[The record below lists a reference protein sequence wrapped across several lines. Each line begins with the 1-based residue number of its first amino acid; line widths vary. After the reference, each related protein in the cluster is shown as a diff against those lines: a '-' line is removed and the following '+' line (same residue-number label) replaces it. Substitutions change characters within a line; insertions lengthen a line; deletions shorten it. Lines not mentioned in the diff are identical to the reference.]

1 MKLLSKIFSLMGL
14 TVSVI
19 VLIVA
24 AAFIVPKFVGIMPY
38 IVESGSMEPQIHT
51 GAVAFIDTHDKN
63 VAVGD
68 VVTYQIGETGSKKYV
83 THRIVKEGPDG
94 YVTKGDANEV
104 EDANSVKQEQIVGT
118 YRYSIPYAGRLFAQ
132 KSKVTFVA
140 IFWVIL
146 LNAMSMVVSALA
158 GKAEEEEQEE
168 KQEGQEPAPESD
180 ATHRDDPA
188 ALTKHPEEGEK
199 SGTPNP

>member
-1 MKLLSKIFSLMGL
+1 MKLLSKIFSLLGL

-24 AAFIVPKFVGIMPY
+24 AAFIAPKFVGIMPY
-38 IVESGSMEPQIHT
+38 IVKSGSMEPQIHT
-51 GAVAFIDTHDKN
+51 GAVAFIDTHEKN

-68 VVTYQIGETGSKKYV
+68 VITYKIGDAGSEKYV
-83 THRIVKEGPDG
+83 THRIVGEKPDG

-104 EDANSVKQEQIVGT
+104 EDANCVKQEQIVGT
-118 YRYSIPYAGRLFAQ
+118 YRYSIPHAGRLFAQ

-146 LNAMSMVVSALA
+146 LNAMSMIVSAMA
-158 GKAEEEEQEE
+158 GKAEEEE
-168 KQEGQEPAPESD
+168 
-180 ATHRDDPA
+180 R
-188 ALTKHPEEGEK
+188 GEK
-199 SGTPNP
+199 ESPSNAIHQDEPSAPVECPGKENNSETPNA

>member
-1 MKLLSKIFSLMGL
+1 MKLLSKIFSLLGL

-24 AAFIVPKFVGIMPY
+24 AAFIAPKFVGIMPY
-38 IVESGSMEPQIHT
+38 IVKSGSMEPQIHT
-51 GAVAFIDTHDKN
+51 GAVAFIDTHEKN

-68 VVTYQIGETGSKKYV
+68 VITYKIGDAGSEKYV
-83 THRIVKEGPDG
+83 THRIVGEKPDG

-104 EDANSVKQEQIVGT
+104 EDANCVKQEQIVGT
-118 YRYSIPYAGRLFAQ
+118 YRYSIPHAGRLFAQ

-146 LNAMSMVVSALA
+146 LNAMSMIVSAMA
-158 GKAEEEEQEE
+158 GKADEEE
-168 KQEGQEPAPESD
+168 
-180 ATHRDDPA
+180 R
-188 ALTKHPEEGEK
+188 GEK
-199 SGTPNP
+199 ESPSNEIHQAEPSAPAEYPGKENNSGTPNA